1 MVVMKDRGI
10 DEYEESSHVEFRQP
24 AECQERLQLSFA
36 QISLG
41 ETREDAPSSS
51 IPVIGEATRAEPTE
65 PGAPSSVRSTSA
77 QASHKKRKDPIGAVT
92 NRPYY
97 S

>member
-1 MVVMKDRGI
+1 MKDR
-10 DEYEESSHVEFRQP
+10 DVREYEESSHVDFRQP
-24 AECQERLQLSFA
+24 DECQERIQLSVA
-36 QISLG
+36 QISLA

-51 IPVIGEATRAEPTE
+51 IPVSGETTRAEPTE